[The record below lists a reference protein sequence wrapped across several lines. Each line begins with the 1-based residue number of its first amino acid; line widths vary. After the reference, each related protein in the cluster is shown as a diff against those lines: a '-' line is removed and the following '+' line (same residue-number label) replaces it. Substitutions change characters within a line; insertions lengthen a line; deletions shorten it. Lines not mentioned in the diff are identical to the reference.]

1 LTNIE
6 DHTNSTR
13 KPAPDTMSDSAPT
26 LADLLAEAD
35 SAGHDHAATEKNSGL
50 RHIHNHATGA
60 VVWFPTWR
68 KFRETADWRE
78 EVDDFAAD
86 LRAGSQ
92 LVEKVAARSLARGLE
107 ALLKRAAEAN
117 DVNIFVQENLTSHL
131 TRTWAIADAVAEVKG
146 TALPTGSTTPPVLAD
161 YPYDVYAQD
170 GGVFA
175 TTLWNDI
182 IDARRNQALADEAAR
197 KALKPVSRKALKN
210 AARKAARR

>member
-1 LTNIE
+1 
-6 DHTNSTR
+6 
-13 KPAPDTMSDSAPT
+13 MSDTTPT

-35 SAGHDHAATEKNSGL
+35 AAGHDHSATEKTSGF

-60 VVWFPTWR
+60 VVWFPTWQ
-68 KFRETADWRE
+68 KFRETSDWRE
-78 EVDDFAAD
+78 AVDDYAGD

-107 ALLKRAAEAN
+107 SLLKRAAAAS
-117 DVNIFVQENLTSHL
+117 DANIFVQENLTRHL
-131 TRTWAIADAVAEVKG
+131 TRTWAISDAVAEVTG
-146 TALPTGSTTPPVLAD
+146 TALPTGRTTPTIFAD

-182 IDARRNQALADEAAR
+182 IDARRNQAFADEAAR

>member
-1 LTNIE
+1 
-6 DHTNSTR
+6 
-13 KPAPDTMSDSAPT
+13 MSDTAPT

-60 VVWFPTWR
+60 IVWFPTWR
-68 KFRETADWRE
+68 KFRETSDWRE
-78 EVDDFAAD
+78 AVDGVAEDFRSRPTPVEEQAATFLADD
-86 LRAGSQ
+86 LA
-92 LVEKVAARSLARGLE
+92 V
-107 ALLKRAAEAN
+107 LLKRAAASS
-117 DVNIFVQENLTSHL
+117 DANIFVQENLLHHL
-131 TRTWAIADAVAEVKG
+131 TRTWAVADAVAKATG
-146 TALPTGSTTPPVLAD
+146 TELPTGRTMPSVFAD

-182 IDARRNQALADEAAR
+182 IDARRNQAIADEAAR